1 MRNWIANA
9 IRRITR
15 GFMQQLQFPLVDAY
29 LRHELR
35 TLLDSM
41 LYRAIGGALHSNTR
55 KRTAEEIADAVVDAL
70 WRRLG
75 IEPDGSHPAG
85 D

>member
-1 MRNWIANA
+1 
-9 IRRITR
+9 
-15 GFMQQLQFPLVDAY
+15 MQQLQFPLVDAY

-41 LYRAIGGALHSNTR
+41 LYRTFGGALHSNTR